1 MLVYDLAVPPLPFA
15 PRPFSDE
22 LLLSWLCRLAA
33 ANHVRLSGFFPEV
46 QTMNRYRL
54 NCDPGEEIIARLAA
68 MARLPQSA
76 LHRLLLPN
84 QFPNLSLLS
93 FLRVPKPS
101 VVSRHEDPSDS
112 ISLPF
117 CSDCAGE
124 GEHTHR
130 SLYWQVEAGLFT
142 TLLCQRHGTPVGRYC
157 PGCNRSPLT
166 LAWNQTHPIVRCLR
180 CDWRPVTPPKR
191 KPVSS
196 NPLGSRQLLFR
207 LQCDI
212 VAALRDQAPSS
223 FWCGPISAVQF
234 LRVVDDLYWLL
245 RTPGLSALGG
255 KKFTFTEG
263 FSWANSYRDSRTLF
277 NRTQYLP
284 FSAWDIL
291 SRAELLVA
299 IATTMLGTRAFETLG
314 RKPYYPEPTA
324 CYPWDWIM
332 PLMRKTRA
340 QELMRRVAKWPP
352 AMRLPVTITGGQL
365 ARSGLFA
372 NDSAS

>member
-1 MLVYDLAVPPLPFA
+1 MFVYDLAVPPLPFA

-22 LLLSWLCRLAA
+22 LLLSWICRLAA
-33 ANHVRLSGFFPEV
+33 ANHVRLSSFFHEV
-46 QTMNRYRL
+46 RAMSHYRL
-54 NCDPGEEIIARLAA
+54 NCDPGEEILARLAA

-101 VVSRHEDPSDS
+101 VVSSHEDPSDS

-142 TLLCQRHGTPVGRYC
+142 TLLCPRHGTHVGRSC
-157 PGCNRSPLT
+157 PGCDRTQLT
-166 LAWNQTHPIVRCLR
+166 LAWNRAHLIVRCLR

-196 NPLGSRQLLFR
+196 NPLGSLQLLFR
-207 LQCDI
+207 LQCEI

-223 FWCGPISAVQF
+223 FWCGPITAAQF
-234 LRVVDDLYWLL
+234 LPVVD
-245 RTPGLSALGG
+245 
-255 KKFTFTEG
+255 
-263 FSWANSYRDSRTLF
+263 
-277 NRTQYLP
+277 
-284 FSAWDIL
+284 
-291 SRAELLVA
+291 
-299 IATTMLGTRAFETLG
+299 
-314 RKPYYPEPTA
+314 
-324 CYPWDWIM
+324 
-332 PLMRKTRA
+332 
-340 QELMRRVAKWPP
+340 
-352 AMRLPVTITGGQL
+352 
-365 ARSGLFA
+365 
-372 NDSAS
+372 